1 MRTYRSAALLAA
13 SILLLTGAAI
23 AAPSAYA
30 GPSAPGAVQAKDRNT
45 DFNGDG
51 YEDVLIGAPGAT
63 IDSKP
68 GAGFVTVQYGSRS
81 GLGTSPSAVFSQ
93 NTAGVRGAAEA
104 GDAFGQSVATGD
116 LNGDGYDDAIIGVPG
131 EDIEPLADA
140 GGAVVLWGSPQ
151 GLTGTDSDWL
161 QAGEPTAWARFG
173 SALAAAH
180 FSPDI
185 PGDELAVTDLFDL
198 MLFRYEPALLKK
210 DADAAPLAP
219 AQRENVIPAEP
230 GHEIDPKSLTTGD
243 YDGNG
248 LADLVV
254 SGTAAGPNHG
264 EGWSAYFSGQVQGLR
279 FERSLRGGPA
289 VASGDINNDG
299 YDDLVTGTPRRPDAT
314 SGGSLDG
321 GVVGVYYG
329 SAGDG
334 PVVGAAGPG
343 TEPVWWT
350 QDSPGVPGVS
360 EEGDRWGSDL
370 SVADTDGDGYADVAI
385 GAPLEDVGAPGSD
398 LSRGDT
404 GAVWVLRGAAGG
416 LTAAGARSWDQD
428 SADVPG
434 VPESNDQW
442 GGQVRLIDP
451 DGDGRYGL
459 LAAAPGE
466 DVSNGV
472 VWVLPAGQGGVTA
485 TGSWTFD
492 GGSLGA
498 PRTKAHF
505 GGAIDE

>member
-1 MRTYRSAALLAA
+1 MRHHRSAAVLAA
-13 SILLLTGAAI
+13 SILLLTGASI

-30 GPSAPGAVQAKDRNT
+30 GTPAAPGAVHANDRNS

-51 YEDVLIGAPGAT
+51 HEDVLIGAPGAT
-63 IDSKP
+63 IDGKP
-68 GAGFVTVQYGSRS
+68 GAGFVTVQYGSAS

-104 GDAFGQSVATGD
+104 GDSFGQSLATGD
-116 LNGDGYDDAIIGVPG
+116 LNGDGYDDAVVGVPG
-131 EDIEPLADA
+131 EDIEPLLDA

-161 QAGEPTAWARFG
+161 QAGEARAWARFG
-173 SALAAAH
+173 TGLAAAH

-185 PGDELAVTDLFDL
+185 PGDELAVTDLSDL
-198 MLFRYEPALLKK
+198 LLFRYEPALLKK
-210 DADAAPLAP
+210 GAIPLAP

-254 SGTAAGPNHG
+254 SGTSAGASRG
-264 EGWSAYFSGQVQGLR
+264 EGWSAYFSGQVQGLS

-299 YDDLVTGTPRRPDAT
+299 YDDLVTGSPDRA
-314 SGGSLDG
+314 GEGPDG
-321 GVVGVYYG
+321 GVIGVYYG

-343 TEPVWWT
+343 TEPLWWS

-360 EEGDRWGSDL
+360 EQGDSWGTDL
-370 SVADTDGDGYADVAI
+370 SVADTDGDGYADVAV
-385 GAPLEDVGAPGSD
+385 GAPLEDVGAPGED
-398 LSRGDT
+398 MSRGDS

-428 SADVPG
+428 SANVPG
-434 VPESNDQW
+434 VPEANDHW

-451 DGDGRYGL
+451 DGDGRFGL

-466 DVSNGV
+466 DVLNGV
-472 VWVLPAGQGGVTA
+472 VWVLPAAKDGVTA
-485 TGSWTFD
+485 AGSWTFD

-498 PRTKAHF
+498 PRTKARL
-505 GGAIDE
+505 GEAIDE